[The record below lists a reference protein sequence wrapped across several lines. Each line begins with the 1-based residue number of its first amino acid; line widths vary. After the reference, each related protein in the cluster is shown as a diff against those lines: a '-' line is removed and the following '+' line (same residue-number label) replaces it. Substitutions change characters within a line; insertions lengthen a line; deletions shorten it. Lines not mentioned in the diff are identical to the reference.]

1 MSKPHLQTV
10 LQHTG
15 QAKFDERTGTA
26 PVAMPSMRTST
37 VRFKSLAH
45 LEKAA
50 QEQSLGG
57 RSVVYGR
64 AGMDTHRALED
75 IFCELE
81 GGTHAWL
88 VPSGMAA
95 ISLGVLSFV
104 QQGDHILV
112 ADNAYAPVRALDQ
125 GFLARMG
132 IEVSYCEP
140 TIEAFTAALQ
150 SNTKVLY
157 LESPGSLLM
166 QMVDIPALAEFAQ
179 THRLISIAD
188 NTWGSGLHYQPL
200 GLGADVSVISATK
213 YISGHSDFLMG
224 AVVTHRPDLVP
235 TLKEC
240 HYALGYSVSADDVWL
255 ALRGVRTLAVRMR
268 ESGESALKV
277 CQALAQWPEVD
288 RIFHP
293 AWAGDPG
300 HELWLRDAKGSNGL
314 LSFSLSIDSTRAR
327 RFVDQLTLFG
337 IGFSW
342 GGFESLVQLVDVK
355 SLKPHSYWQ
364 AQEKPVIRLHIG
376 LEQVDDLI
384 ADLEQAW
391 VKSEQKPL

>member
-1 MSKPHLQTV
+1 MSKPHLETV

-15 QAKFDERTGTA
+15 QANFDEKTGAA

-45 LEKAA
+45 LEKAS
-50 QEQSLGG
+50 QDLSTGG

-81 GGTHAWL
+81 GGQRAWL

-112 ADNAYAPVRALDQ
+112 ADNAYAPVRALDK
-125 GFLARMG
+125 GLLTRMG
-132 IEVSYCEP
+132 VEVSYCEP
-140 TIEAFTAALQ
+140 TVDAFAAALRP
-150 SNTKVLY
+150 NTKIVY
-157 LESPGSLLM
+157 LESPGSLLL
-166 QMVDIPALAEFAQ
+166 QMVDIPALTEFAQ
-179 THRLISIAD
+179 THHLISIAD

-200 GLGADVSVISATK
+200 RLGVDVSVVAATK

-224 AVVTHRPDLVP
+224 AVVTNRPHLVP
-235 TLKEC
+235 ALSEC

-255 ALRGVRTLAVRMR
+255 ALRGVRTLAIRMR
-268 ESGESALKV
+268 ESGASALKV

-293 AWAGDPG
+293 AWEDDPG

-314 LSFSLSIDSTRAR
+314 LSFSLKVDHDRAR
-327 RFVDQLTLFG
+327 RFVDQLSLFG

-342 GGFESLVQLVDVK
+342 GGFESLVQLVDAGT
-355 SLKPHSYWQ
+355 LRLHSYWQ
-364 AQEKPVIRLHIG
+364 TPDYPVIRLHIG
-376 LEQVDDLI
+376 LEQVEDLI
-384 ADLEQAW
+384 SDLEQAW
-391 VKSEQKPL
+391 AKSE